1 MKNHNIVLSPGSLE
15 ALQARY
21 ALRATA
27 RLTEASHDLPHHV
40 FERLKAAREQ
50 AMERARLAR
59 QAEYATAGQTM
70 GGASATL
77 TVGRGGKGG
86 RAEHWL
92 KLASLLPILALV
104 AGFLM
109 IERLHVRSQIKAAA
123 EIDAALLADDV
134 PPSAYS
140 DPGFVEFLKAPRD

>member
-1 MKNHNIVLSPGSLE
+1 MRKHNIVLSSGSLE

-21 ALRATA
+21 GLRVAA
-27 RLTEASHDLPHHV
+27 RLTEASLDLPHHV
-40 FERLKAAREQ
+40 SQRLKAARELATEQARLTRQAQCTTGIQ
-50 AMERARLAR
+50 AMNGGGPALA
-59 QAEYATAGQTM
+59 
-70 GGASATL
+70 L
-77 TVGRGGKGG
+77 GRGGKGR

-109 IERLHVRSQIKAAA
+109 IERLHVRSQIKTAA

-134 PPSAYS
+134 PPAAYG
-140 DPGFVEFLKAPRD
+140 DPGFVEFLKAPRE